1 MEFFKT
7 THVDFMGVRKRL
19 YVFSCAV
26 ILTGIVSMFAH
37 GGLKLG
43 VDFAGGTLIQ
53 LRFDR
58 SVTVEEVRASLATK
72 GHGGA
77 EIQESHDQ
85 DASARP
91 DILVRAGR
99 GGEGANAAEEVI
111 AALRATFGDAFQIR
125 RQETVGP
132 KIGGE
137 LRRAALWAILA
148 ALGGLLVYISWRF
161 DFRSGVAAII
171 ALFHD
176 VLATVGFISLTDR
189 EVTLTVLA
197 ALLTLVG
204 YSINDTIVVFD
215 RVREDL
221 RLYPRTPYT
230 PLVNTAVNRTLG
242 RTIITGGTTL
252 VVCFLLYF
260 LGGEVLHDFAFVMTV
275 GMLFGTYSSIFVASA
290 IAVDWEV
297 RSPHFRPPAEEP
309 AGASP
314 AGGSGRSPR
323 KEKREKIGAGA

>member
-7 THVDFMGVRKRL
+7 TNIDFMGVRRRMYL
-19 YVFSCAV
+19 FSAAV
-26 ILTGIVSMFAH
+26 ILAGLISLVVH

-43 VDFAGGTLIQ
+43 VDFAGGTLLQ
-53 LRFDR
+53 LRFSR
-58 SVTVEEVRASLATK
+58 AVTVEEVRESLSAK

-85 DASARP
+85 SGARFP

-99 GGEGANAAEEVI
+99 GGEGANAAEEVV
-111 AALRATFGDAFQIR
+111 AALRQSFGQDFEIR

-137 LRRAALWAILA
+137 LRRAALWAILT
-148 ALGGLLVYISWRF
+148 ALCGLLIYISWRF
-161 DFRSGVAAII
+161 DYRSGVAAIV

-176 VLATVGFISLTDR
+176 VIATVGFISLTDR
-189 EVTLTVLA
+189 ELTLTVLA

-230 PLVNTAVNRTLG
+230 ALVNTAVNRTLG
-242 RTIITGGTTL
+242 RTIITGGATL
-252 VVCFLLYF
+252 VVCGLLYF
-260 LGGEVLHDFAFVMTV
+260 FGGEVLHDFAFVMTV

-290 IAVDWEV
+290 LAVDWEA
-297 RSPHFRPPAEEP
+297 RSPHFRAPLEGP
-309 AGASP
+309 AGAAP
-314 AGGSGRSPR
+314 AAGSGKSPR
-323 KEKREKIGAGA
+323 KEKREKVGANA